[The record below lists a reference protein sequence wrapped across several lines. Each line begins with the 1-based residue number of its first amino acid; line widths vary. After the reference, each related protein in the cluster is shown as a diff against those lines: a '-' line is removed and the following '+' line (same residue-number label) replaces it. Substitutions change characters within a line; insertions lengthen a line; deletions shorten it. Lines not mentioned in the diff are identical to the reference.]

1 MWRCFDGCKCARLT
15 AARVVA
21 LKVTMR
27 CARNSATHNLNP
39 AFFSSALEALAG
51 IQALALE
58 LLGLDFIIHTW
69 KSR

>member
-1 MWRCFDGCKCARLT
+1 MCQEHD
-15 AARVVA
+15 
-21 LKVTMR
+21 
-27 CARNSATHNLNP
+27 THNLKP

-58 LLGLDFIIHTW
+58 LLGLNFMIHTW

>member
-1 MWRCFDGCKCARLT
+1 VEVHERSGQDDGCKSCRLGGHDE
-15 AARVVA
+15 
-21 LKVTMR
+21 M
-27 CARNSATHNLNP
+27 CQEHDTHNLKP

-58 LLGLDFIIHTW
+58 LLGLNFMIHTW